1 MNNVPRNELNAK
13 NKIQLCIPISKLN
26 IAKYFKA
33 MKPIIQDIENEIAI
47 PMPRSLN
54 ENLVYFQIKNGKNV

>member
-1 MNNVPRNELNAK
+1 MNNVPRNEHKAK
-13 NKIQLCIPISKLN
+13 NKIQLCIPILKLN
-26 IAKYFKA
+26 IAKYFKT

-54 ENLVYFQIKNGKNV
+54 RNFTIKIIV